1 MLEQQTVG
9 QMLLLAVLLLLLVKR
24 GHGCGISTHTEV
36 GFRAL
41 EFLALQQEEA
51 AQEIRQLLLRH
62 QDAFQVRS
70 TKLWP
75 VL

>member
-1 MLEQQTVG
+1 
-9 QMLLLAVLLLLLVKR
+9 MLLLAVLLPLLEVAER

-62 QDAFQVRS
+62 QDAFQVCN
-70 TKLWP
+70 TKL
-75 VL
+75 